1 MVILLHKPYFVKCP
15 LFFRERG
22 QKFQKYVPG
31 VKSIDS
37 SNSVFFYTETDANSI
52 MNNSET
58 TFEAN
63 DKMPECE
70 AECNQFKV
78 SVHYIIFFYILF
90 IMGLV
95 IYPYVWLI
103 LDRHFAKKMSTIIKR
118 WCDNFKYRIESSVS
132 IKI

>member
-1 MVILLHKPYFVKCP
+1 
-15 LFFRERG
+15 
-22 QKFQKYVPG
+22 
-31 VKSIDS
+31 
-37 SNSVFFYTETDANSI
+37 

-63 DKMPECE
+63 DKMPECTE